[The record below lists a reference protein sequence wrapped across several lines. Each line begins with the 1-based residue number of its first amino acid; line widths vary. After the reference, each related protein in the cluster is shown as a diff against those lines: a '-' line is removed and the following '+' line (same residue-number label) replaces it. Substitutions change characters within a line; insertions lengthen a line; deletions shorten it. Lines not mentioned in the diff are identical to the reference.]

1 MPQWLVS
8 RNQDII
14 RQISALGNYRD
25 SRRAGW
31 HAVTCGSMVIRDIQK
46 IAASRK
52 WTSIKQAL
60 PYVNPIARKLLAM
73 REEAISWLKHAP
85 HHYDGYCSSRWT
97 GAKNPREVSS
107 LCLISGHEGQEIPGL
122 VGFDRVV
129 VDAEHMDQAL
139 GPATINEIFDIR
151 RAIGEFV
158 YISTNVSETP
168 QIVRNLRTG
177 KVDSR
182 STAALTAQKT
192 LAALQA
198 GADIVKIG
206 FANLDINKRDLRSE
220 EIAVQMG
227 LVREQVDSPSKTGA
241 MIASRNPQKQ
251 FPLISVFFPELGI
264 DSNGER
270 PYEIAAK
277 GIALTA
283 KAGWQGLL
291 IDTYEKFTGK
301 KYKDFYSLHD
311 TESLARIAH
320 EHGIEL
326 WIAGSISQ
334 AEVPAL
340 LQCQVDLIC
349 FGGAARHASG
359 QRTGDKGKTPED
371 DSIKRPLVEQLVK
384 TFELHDPRVK
394 SGSKH

>member
-8 RNQDII
+8 RNKNTI
-14 RQISALGNYRD
+14 RQINAAGDYRD

-31 HAVTCGSMVIRDIQK
+31 NAVTCGSFVIREIQA
-46 IAASRK
+46 IARTRK
-52 WTSIKQAL
+52 WTSLKQAL
-60 PYVNPIARKLLAM
+60 PHVNPVAKKLLDM

-85 HHYDGYCSSRWT
+85 HHYEGFCPSRWT
-97 GAKNPREVSS
+97 GAKNPREVNS
-107 LCLISGHEGQEIPGL
+107 LCLISGHQGQEIPGL

-139 GPATINEIFDIR
+139 GPATIDEIFGIR
-151 RAIGEFV
+151 RSIGEFV

-220 EIAVQMG
+220 EVAAQME
-227 LVREQVDSPSKTGA
+227 LVREQVDTPSKSGV
-241 MIASRNPQKQ
+241 MIASRNPRKQ
-251 FPLISVFFPELGI
+251 FPLVSVFFPELGI

-270 PYEIAAK
+270 PYEIAEK

-301 KYKDFYSLHD
+301 KYKQFYSLHD
-311 TESLARIAH
+311 TQSLAELAH
-320 EHGIEL
+320 KHGIEF

-340 LQCQVDLIC
+340 LQCKVDLIC

-359 QRTGDKGKTPED
+359 QRTEKQGKRQD
-371 DSIKRPLVEQLVK
+371 DSIKRPLVEDLVR
-384 TFELHDPRVK
+384 TFEVHDPRPK
-394 SGSKH
+394 NDN

>member
-1 MPQWLVS
+1 MRQWLVS
-8 RNQDII
+8 RNQNSI
-14 RQISALGNYRD
+14 RKINAMGDYRD

-31 HAVTCGSMVIRDIQK
+31 YAVTCGSRVIREIQE
-46 IAASRK
+46 IARNRK
-52 WTSIKQAL
+52 WKTISQAL
-60 PYVNPIARKLLAM
+60 PYVNPVARKILEM
-73 REEAISWLKHAP
+73 REEAIAWLKHAP
-85 HHYDGYCSSRWT
+85 HHYEGFCPSRWT
-97 GAKNPREVSS
+97 GSKNPRRVNS
-107 LCLISGHEGQEIPGL
+107 LCLISGHQGQEIPGL

-139 GPATINEIFDIR
+139 GPATISEIFDIR
-151 RAIGEFV
+151 KSIGEFV

-182 STAALTAQKT
+182 SMAALTAQKT

-220 EIAVQMG
+220 EVAAQME
-227 LVREQVDSPSKTGA
+227 LVRQQVDTPSRSRV
-241 MIASRNPQKQ
+241 MIASRNPRKQ
-251 FPLISVFFPELGI
+251 FPLVSVFFPEIGI

-270 PYEIAAK
+270 PFEIAEK

-283 KAGWQGLL
+283 KADWQGLL

-301 KYKDFYSLHD
+301 KYKHFFSLHD
-311 TESLARIAH
+311 TQSLAQLAH
-320 EHGIEL
+320 KRGIEF

-340 LQCQVDLIC
+340 LQCKVDLIC
-349 FGGAARHASG
+349 FGGAARHSSG
-359 QRTGDKGKTPED
+359 QRTEKQGKRQD
-371 DSIKRPLVEQLVK
+371 DSIKRPLVEDLVK
-384 TFELHDPRVK
+384 TFEVHDPRLGNGK
-394 SGSKH
+394 SK